1 MLPSDNYRFYLGEQ
15 AKGLIDQKKWVEV
28 LDALSMLMLL
38 DGTNMN
44 VAMSNLKS
52 LKMQQETSTP
62 VQETSILVQE
72 TSTPVQET
80 LPIFDTL
87 NEVAACIENTQE
99 ENCNLSNIT
108 NLEIDNFFKRELT
121 LEKQHSSVVWDLF
134 MKQFEDKMNAHDKF
148 QKSVEPGSTL
158 RPKIY
163 QRFRDRYTELK
174 GKKVT
179 ASNARNQYS
188 LTESYYQKMNKSD
201 SKQIQVSLS

>member
-1 MLPSDNYRFYLGEQ
+1 MLPSDNYRFHLGEQ

-44 VAMSNLKS
+44 VAMSDLKS

-62 VQETSILVQE
+62 VQETSI
-72 TSTPVQET
+72 PVQET
-80 LPIFDTL
+80 LPIFDTS
-87 NEVAACIENTQE
+87 NEVAACIENTRG
-99 ENCNLSNIT
+99 ENCNLSNVT

-134 MKQFEDKMNAHDKF
+134 MKQFEGKMNAHDLF

-158 RPKIY
+158 RPRIY